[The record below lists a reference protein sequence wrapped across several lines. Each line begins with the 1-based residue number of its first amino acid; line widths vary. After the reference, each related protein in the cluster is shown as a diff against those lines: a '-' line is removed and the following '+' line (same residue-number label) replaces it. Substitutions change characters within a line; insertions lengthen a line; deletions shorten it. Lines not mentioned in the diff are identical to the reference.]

1 MKKKR
6 QAAEDEDHEH
16 RAYGATAV
24 HPEVRKFIAVVSKS
38 LKDAG
43 VSYAEQ
49 KRIWDSIGYV
59 ISERTLSY
67 AESQSSCG
75 RPPSLR

>member
-1 MKKKR
+1 MKKR
-6 QAAEDEDHEH
+6 QAAEEEEH
-16 RAYGATAV
+16 PHKAYEATAV
-24 HPEVRKFIAVVSKS
+24 HPEVRKFIAKASEP
-38 LKDAG
+38 LKEAG